1 MLHHINAFVKQS
13 VQAAGNWNEQK
24 FTIDTMWSSYGE
36 ECHLVTD

>member
-1 MLHHINAFVKQS
+1 MLHHIHAFVKQS